1 MPFQI
6 PMVKKCA
13 KQSCRPD
20 ADRVSGL
27 REIAWKI
34 ATNVSDQRLATH
46 PLKSPVPVHH
56 IGRQGFQFNYCIL
69 TQLASHEQEH
79 DAFIRLCPNGSGM
92 QIVTE
97 SSLVWTLRLAWRRHV
112 PLSMKPKKKYI

>member
-1 MPFQI
+1 MQSE
-6 PMVKKCA
+6 
-13 KQSCRPD
+13 SCRPH
-20 ADRVSGL
+20 ADRVSGI
-27 REIAWKI
+27 RDVAWKI

-97 SSLVWTLRLAWRRHV
+97 SSLVWTLRQAWRRHI
-112 PLSMKPKKKYI
+112 PLSMQPKKKNIDL